1 MRRKGL
7 SVLLLSSFIVAGSL
21 FVTNGVKRVHA
32 ENDETTLMPEGWKYE
47 TLNDAG
53 SSRIDTP
60 YLIASAYKDSEK
72 GDSLKLARQVSAYKL
87 HATSNY
93 FSAIKGASYK
103 VDLFGRSD
111 CLDDDGNILSV
122 RVLEK
127 KTNGTVV
134 TTEVTSISG
143 RQSFWTLMSG
153 YYDTSKDCESLAIQV
168 SASGFGNFYV
178 NGITVR
184 SVPSSLMSLGNFA
197 IESEEDST
205 ELEPLT
211 ASYLS
216 DDAAS
221 GEKSLHLNNKGFK
234 INLGFL
240 PDGTYELSAKYKTEG
255 SKAPNATSV
264 RLDNIDI
271 TTGDRRWYA
280 NPISNS
286 STNGLWESYSYK
298 FKKGPGCDITWMQ
311 IFFRADYYIDDLAI
325 YDAEGF
331 NYIPDGS
338 FEGYDMPGVSFEGDV
353 SLSKNKDGSLVYAGC
368 YASFNG
374 NKDPLLVYD
383 ASVLKIEGGKTYT
396 LSYEYRNGSG
406 TGFGQAK
413 LGDTVLVDACE
424 NAMTWGKKE
433 VSFTG
438 ATNKPLTFSFGTGTD
453 VYGGQ
458 RLGYLRN
465 ISIKAQDNTECVK
478 VTPKQF
484 VTDPNQIGDN
494 VFEDGDL
501 KNTLPDT
508 PSSDSSSIWGDQ
520 FPGESSEEP
529 SIPSTWEPSSSSSS
543 RPSSSTSSN
552 SSTSRP
558 NDSKDENGG
567 NSSSNV
573 AMIAVSSALVILATG
588 GLVVSVIYLVKGK
601 KKDE

>member
-21 FVTNGVKRVHA
+21 FVTNGVKRVNA

-47 TLNDAG
+47 TLDDAG

-60 YLIASAYKDSEK
+60 YLTAGAYKDSEK
-72 GDSLKLARQVSAYKL
+72 GDSLKLVRQVSAYKL

-103 VDLFGRSD
+103 VELFGRSD

-143 RQSFWTLMSG
+143 RQSFWTSMTG

-184 SVPSSLMSLGNFA
+184 SVPLSLMSLGNFA
-197 IESEEDST
+197 IESKEDAD
-205 ELEPLT
+205 EFEPLT

-234 INLGFL
+234 LRLGFI

-255 SKAPNATSV
+255 AKGTKTSV
-264 RLDNIDI
+264 RLDNIDMS
-271 TTGDRRWYA
+271 GERRWYA
-280 NPISNS
+280 DPIPES
-286 STNGLWESYSYK
+286 STNGLWASYSYK

-311 IFFRADYYIDDLAI
+311 IFFYGEYYIDDLAI
-325 YDAEGF
+325 YDEDGF

-374 NKDPLLVYD
+374 HKDPLLIYD
-383 ASVLKIEGGKTYT
+383 ASTLKLEDGKTYT

-424 NAMTWGKKE
+424 NSMTWGKKE

-438 ATNKPLTFSFGTGTD
+438 AINKPLTFSFGTGTD
-453 VYGGQ
+453 VNGGE
-458 RLGYLRN
+458 RLGYLKN
-465 ISIKAQDNTECVK
+465 ISVKAQDNTECVK
-478 VTPKQF
+478 VAPKQF
-484 VTDPNQIGDN
+484 VTDPDQIGDN

-508 PSSDSSSIWGDQ
+508 PSSDSSSPWGDQ
-520 FPGESSEEP
+520 IPGESSEEP

-543 RPSSSTSSN
+543 HPSSSASSN
-552 SSTSRP
+552 SSISSKP
-558 NDSKDENGG
+558 NDSKGESGG

-573 AMIAVSSALVILATG
+573 AMIAVSSVLVILATG
-588 GLVVSVIYLVKGK
+588 GLVISVIYLTKGK